1 MVEKTDGAEMTC
13 KSCGTELICHM
24 SSYKGNFKNKLQ
36 WQNADGKAHYSTTNG
51 KDFTCNIPE
60 QEETTPDNEIEL
72 KGETQTITQETTTQE
87 TTTTAYVPPVNLDS
101 VYDEIKLQQKMLE
114 SILHIVIDLKREVK
128 EKNVT

>member
-13 KSCGTELICHM
+13 KSCDTELICHM
-24 SSYKGNFKNKLQ
+24 SNYKGNFKNKLQ
-36 WQNADGKAHYSTTNG
+36 WQNEDGKAHYSTTNG

-72 KGETQTITQETTTQE
+72 KGETQTITQETS
-87 TTTTAYVPPVNLDS
+87 TAYVPPVNLDS

-114 SILHIVIDLKREVK
+114 SILHIVIDLKREGK
-128 EKNVT
+128 EKNDT

>member
-24 SSYKGNFKNKLQ
+24 SDYRADFKNQLQ
-36 WQNADGKAHYSTTNG
+36 WQNEDGTAHYKWISKG
-51 KDFTCNIPE
+51 KYNCIIP
-60 QEETTPDNEIEL
+60 NEIEL
-72 KGETQTITQETTTQE
+72 KVEPQTITQE
-87 TTTTAYVPPVNLDS
+87 TTTAYVPPVNLDS

-128 EKNVT
+128 EKNAT

>member
-24 SSYKGNFKNKLQ
+24 SSYKGDFKNKLQ
-36 WQNADGKAHYSTTNG
+36 WQNEDGTAHYKWIS
-51 KDFTCNIPE
+51 KEKYDCIIP
-60 QEETTPDNEIEL
+60 NEIEL

-87 TTTTAYVPPVNLDS
+87 TSTAYVPPVNLDS
-101 VYDEIKLQQKMLE
+101 VYDEIKLQQKILE